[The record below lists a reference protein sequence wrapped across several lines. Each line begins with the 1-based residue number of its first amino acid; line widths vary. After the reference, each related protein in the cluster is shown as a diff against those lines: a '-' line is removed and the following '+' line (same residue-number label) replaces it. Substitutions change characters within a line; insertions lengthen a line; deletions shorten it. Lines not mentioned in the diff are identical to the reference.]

1 VDTVKAKNQV
11 KEHYKVDT
19 MEKGKVTTVQDFN
32 FFIDKHKL
40 NKPGGFKP
48 WKARTDE
55 ELNNTTRE
63 LNLDTPPFDRK
74 GAMHAFFKL
83 STK

>member
-55 ELNNTTRE
+55 ELNNYDQRI
-63 LNLDTPPFDRK
+63 
-74 GAMHAFFKL
+74 KL
-83 STK
+83 GHSTF